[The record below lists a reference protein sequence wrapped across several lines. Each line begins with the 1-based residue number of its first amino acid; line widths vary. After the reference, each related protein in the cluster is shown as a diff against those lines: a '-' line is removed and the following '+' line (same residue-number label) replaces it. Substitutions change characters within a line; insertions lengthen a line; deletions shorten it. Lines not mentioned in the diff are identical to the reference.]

1 MSDSFIKNRNKMK
14 GAFYGIADAPA
25 EKFRNYGMTWDQKR
39 KMTSSQ
45 TMDID
50 GEIVEAGKIVN
61 ED

>member
-1 MSDSFIKNRNKMK
+1 MK
-14 GAFYGIADAPA
+14 
-25 EKFRNYGMTWDQKR
+25 WDQKR